1 MLTADRR
8 PTTPSVNIEARF
20 NKGFILVLYAS
31 GMLWGQVTTATIS
44 GTVGDEVGAPLG
56 GVQISVIFLAPNRD
70 FVGPTRV
77 AEAWSGPTGE
87 EGDYI
92 VPILPLGTYQVEA
105 SLTGFE
111 NAVRWVPLRT
121 RADEVVLD
129 FTLKAT
135 ELVERVR
142 GETELSGLQSG
153 EEIDEPAPGAI
164 VRSDSTDVERSPT
177 PTERPPTNQLGST
190 STSGVGFAVQIVASR
205 TRQEAEKS
213 RTLWEGRG
221 YTVYVVEADVPGLG
235 RYYRVR
241 VGPFDTQEE
250 AREVTSNM
258 QSRFP
263 QEIPGFWI
271 VPYQE

>member
-1 MLTADRR
+1 MVRLL
-8 PTTPSVNIEARF
+8 SIF
-20 NKGFILVLYAS
+20 LVLTFHLSLA
-31 GMLWGQVTTATIS
+31 WAQVTTATIS
-44 GTVGDEVGAPLG
+44 GTVADEAGAPLG

-92 VPILPLGTYQVEA
+92 VPNLPLGTYQVEA
-105 SLTGFE
+105 SLTRFE
-111 NAVRWVPLRT
+111 TAVRWVPLRT

-135 ELVERVR
+135 ELVARVR
-142 GETELSGLQSG
+142 GETALSGPQSG
-153 EEIDEPAPGAI
+153 EQIDEPAPGAI
-164 VRSDSTDVERSPT
+164 VRSDSNDVERSPP
-177 PTERPPTNQLGST
+177 PTEPPPTNQLDST

-250 AREVTSNM
+250 ASEVTSNM

-263 QEIPGFWI
+263 QELPDFWI

>member
-56 GVQISVIFLAPNRD
+56 GVQISVKFLAPNRD

-77 AEAWSGPTGE
+77 AEAWSGPTRE
-87 EGDYI
+87 EGEYI
-92 VPILPLGTYQVEA
+92 VPNLPLGTYQVEA

-142 GETELSGLQSG
+142 GKTALSGLQSG
-153 EEIDEPAPGAI
+153 EQIDEPAPGAI
-164 VRSDSTDVERSPT
+164 VRSDSTDVERSRA
-177 PTERPPTNQLGST
+177 PTEPPPTNQLSST
-190 STSGVGFAVQIVASR
+190 STRGVGFAVQIAASR
-205 TRQEAEKS
+205 TRQKAEEL
-213 RTLWEGRG
+213 RTMWQDRG
-221 YTVYVVEADVPGLG
+221 YTVFVVEADVPGLG

-250 AREVTSNM
+250 AGEVTSNM

-263 QEIPGFWI
+263 QEIPEFWI